1 MGFVAAPKNRI
12 NNHSVSNIYDS
23 CVPFIF
29 SAGDCGKKQWRWL
42 TPNGCTSHY
51 PPTRHSCDA
60 MPNVVTRCVERNR
73 MRKALRI
80 TATLGSVVLAAA
92 GGLARGGEVAAGQSV
107 PLPRPER
114 PTPAAGMSA

>member
-1 MGFVAAPKNRI
+1 
-12 NNHSVSNIYDS
+12 
-23 CVPFIF
+23 
-29 SAGDCGKKQWRWL
+29 
-42 TPNGCTSHY
+42 
-51 PPTRHSCDA
+51 
-60 MPNVVTRCVERNR
+60 

-114 PTPAAGMSA
+114 PTPAAGMSAGSVVGPYIGAIGGTAGREAAPVPSTVQPPSPTRGLPPLSIRDPAGESRLGDDRHP